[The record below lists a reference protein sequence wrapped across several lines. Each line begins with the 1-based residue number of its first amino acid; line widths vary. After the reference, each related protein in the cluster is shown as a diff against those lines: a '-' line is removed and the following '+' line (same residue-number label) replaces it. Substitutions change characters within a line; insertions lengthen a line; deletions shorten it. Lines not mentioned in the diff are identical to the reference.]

1 MTRLSPFACIAA
13 ALLLLLLPLNW
24 LLAAVAAAF
33 LHEIGHFIAISATG
47 GKVRGLRIGLK
58 GARMDTLL
66 TSSKQ
71 ELLCAAAGPLA
82 SFALLM
88 LDHIFPR
95 LAICALIQGAFNLL
109 PVYPFD
115 GGRILRCLLFSLTP
129 AKADS
134 LTRWA
139 SWAVYGIS
147 FLAALSGWIRWGLG
161 VLPLLCWLGA
171 VGSGVF
177 GKIPCKKGGNRV
189 Q

>member
-1 MTRLSPFACIAA
+1 M
-13 ALLLLLLPLNW
+13 
-24 LLAAVAAAF
+24 AAAF
-33 LHEIGHFIAISATG
+33 VHEMGHLIAISATG
-47 GKVRGLRIGLK
+47 AKMGNIRIGAR
-58 GARMDTLL
+58 GARMDALL
-66 TSSKQ
+66 TSPKQ
-71 ELLCAAAGPLA
+71 ELLCAAAGPVA
-82 SFALLM
+82 SFALLG
-88 LDHIFPR
+88 LAHVFPS
-95 LAICALIQGAFNLL
+95 LAICALIQAAFNLL

-171 VGSGVF
+171 FGSGVF